1 MNTTF
6 KIHFIFLLLF
16 AFAGCENS
24 DQYTGSEY
32 AQVEGTIRDDSGM
45 ELSNITVVIND
56 RQTITGIDG
65 YFHLDSLER
74 GNASIELHGP
84 DGIGRYALD
93 LDEAGLSIDLTYPVL
108 TTIVLL
114 HDNDQHF
121 DYNFKEQVIDKVE
134 EYRARFENVWML
146 NTGDIFVRH
155 ADRWPVA
162 HDTTYY
168 AERSR
173 FMIET
178 MNDVGYDVMV
188 PGNHEFDYIGP
199 YTGNSLRK
207 AAFTMVAANVD
218 VATNRLPLFDP
229 YTILETH
236 NGMTV
241 AVMGLSVG
249 RNKPGV
255 SSRDI
260 IETARIYSHLAE
272 ENDLFVAITHIG
284 YSRDKELAEEV
295 PVLDV
300 IIGGH
305 SHTLLE
311 NAEKVNGVLVAQ
323 AGGGGHHLDP
333 EKPNWLGII
342 KVEFEN
348 DRIIEKNG
356 HVITI
361 EETVMAD

>member
-1 MNTTF
+1 MKSIVRSPF
-6 KIHFIFLLLF
+6 VLLLLF
-16 AFAGCENS
+16 ACADCSRTSGFTNTEF
-24 DQYTGSEY
+24 T
-32 AQVEGTIRDDSGM
+32 QVEGTIRDNSGM
-45 ELSNITVVIND
+45 ELSNITVVING
-56 RQTITGIDG
+56 RQTKTDDEG

-74 GNASIELHGP
+74 GNASIELHGAE
-84 DGIGRYALD
+84 GIGRYAIDLDDTSLSLD
-93 LDEAGLSIDLTYPVL
+93 LAYPVL
-108 TTIVLL
+108 TTIILL

-134 EYRARFENVWML
+134 EYRARFENVWLL

-162 HDTTYY
+162 HDTTFY

-173 FMIET
+173 YMIET

-199 YTGNSLRK
+199 YTGNSLRM
-207 AAFTMVAANVD
+207 ATFSMVAANVD
-218 VATNRLPLFDP
+218 VATNKLPLFDP
-229 YTILETH
+229 YTILATD
-236 NGMTV
+236 NGMSV
-241 AVMGLSVG
+241 AVLGLSVG

-272 ENDLFVAITHIG
+272 ENDLFVALTHIG
-284 YSRDKELAEEV
+284 YRRDRELAEQV

-311 NAEKVNGVLVAQ
+311 TAEMVNGVLVAQ

-342 KVEFEN
+342 KVVFEN
-348 DRIIEKNG
+348 DHIIEKKGN
-356 HVITI
+356 VITI
-361 EETVMAD
+361 DEMVAVE